1 MQRKFVDILFVSFVL
16 TVLLLSSGCARKR
29 VSEDSGPQQDSIPPL
44 GFFEDRYRMVE
55 DKVKDGEIFT
65 ALMSRLGMEHQDALA
80 LAGEC
85 GDVFD
90 VRKMRAGNT
99 VKAYYG
105 EGEAPQYVVYDQDRI
120 HRVIFKT
127 ADSLAAWLYSRPVE
141 VTREYAD
148 VTINSSLWNDM
159 VEAGAPTML
168 IVSLSEIY
176 AWSVDFFA
184 LQEGDRFKVLFD
196 KKSCEGEFISVDT
209 IYYAEYISGDTVI
222 PAIMYDQGDGG
233 NIYWKADGESLRK
246 AFLKAPLKF
255 TRISS
260 GFSYRR
266 RHPVTGQVRPHTAVD
281 YAAPSGTPVMT
292 IGDGTV
298 LSAGWTNGGGK
309 TIKIRHNASYTT
321 SYMHLSRFANGIKE
335 GAHVHQGQVIG
346 YVGSTGMSTGPHLD
360 FRVWKNGTPVNPLT
374 LESPAATPILPE
386 NLPALDS
393 THRVY
398 KQIIDSLTTR

>member
-1 MQRKFVDILFVSFVL
+1 MQRIFVDILFVSFVL

-233 NIYWKADGESLRK
+233 I
-246 AFLKAPLKF
+246 
-255 TRISS
+255 
-260 GFSYRR
+260 
-266 RHPVTGQVRPHTAVD
+266 
-281 YAAPSGTPVMT
+281 
-292 IGDGTV
+292 
-298 LSAGWTNGGGK
+298 
-309 TIKIRHNASYTT
+309 
-321 SYMHLSRFANGIKE
+321 
-335 GAHVHQGQVIG
+335 
-346 YVGSTGMSTGPHLD
+346 STGRPTVRASGRL
-360 FRVWKNGTPVNPLT
+360 
-374 LESPAATPILPE
+374 S
-386 NLPALDS
+386 
-393 THRVY
+393 
-398 KQIIDSLTTR
+398 